1 MTLTWEEADAEALP
15 YADGAF
21 DAVLSCVGVMFA
33 PRHRVAADELLR
45 VCRRGGT
52 IGLVNWT
59 PEGFVG
65 QLFAAMRPFAP
76 PPPPGAQP
84 PPLWGDENHV
94 RELFG
99 DRVDA
104 LTLGRDAVVVD
115 RFATP
120 GQFRDFFAT
129 HYGPTVAVYRANAGD
144 PERTAGLDRA
154 LTDLAA
160 RHLDGGVMRWEYLLV
175 TARRA

>member
-1 MTLTWEEADAEALP
+1 
-15 YADGAF
+15 
-21 DAVLSCVGVMFA
+21 
-33 PRHRVAADELLR
+33 
-45 VCRRGGT
+45 
-52 IGLVNWT
+52 
-59 PEGFVG
+59 
-65 QLFAAMRPFAP
+65 MRSR
-76 PPPPGAQP
+76 
-84 PPLWGDENHV
+84 PPLWGDEDHV

-104 LTLGRDAVVVD
+104 LTLGRDAVVVN

-144 PERTAGLDRA
+144 PERTVGLDRA
-154 LTDLAA
+154 LTELAA
-160 RHLDGGVMRWEYLLV
+160 RHLAGGVMRWEYLLV